1 MKNIIALPLFSL
13 FSLSMTALSPV
24 IEATFGQFLAGL
36 PDKAEVAVGII
47 HNGEEYRY
55 GYTRENGQV
64 RETDHENAIFEIGS
78 ITKTFT
84 ATLLM
89 EQVEKGEMELDDPIQ
104 TYLPVSMK
112 QPDYEGHSITLKHL
126 ATHTSGLNPAPG
138 SFLWPYLKSKLF
150 APRNPYKYMKAKHYY
165 RYLKGFKLDYIPGQ
179 EWAYNNAAVAL
190 LGDLVARHQQST
202 WEELVRE
209 KLFEPLGMNDS
220 YFRIGEAQESRMVQ
234 GYNGKGKK
242 NALWEMDFIN
252 PAGVIKSTPGDMMK
266 WLKAHLGPPAEL
278 EYFTATHRNL
288 DIDIP
293 PLEGHAMG
301 IGWVHKIVDD
311 DTRFLWHNG
320 GTGGFHSFLGFDKA
334 APNGVFILTNF
345 SQSHPKMKNDAG
357 KSKVDALGFELLVLL
372 KRVESR

>member
-1 MKNIIALPLFSL
+1 MKKITTLPLIYL
-13 FSLSMTALSPV
+13 LSLSMTAQSPEV
-24 IEATFGQFLAGL
+24 KSAIDAFLAGL
-36 PDKAEVAVGII
+36 PDKAEVAVGIV

-55 GYTRENGQV
+55 GYIREDGQV
-64 RETDHENAIFEIGS
+64 RETDQENAIFEIGS

-89 EQVEKGEMELDDPIQ
+89 EQVDKGEMGLDDPIQ
-104 TYLPVSMK
+104 QYLPVSIK
-112 QPDYEGHSITLKHL
+112 QPTYEGHSITLKHL
-126 ATHTSGLNPAPG
+126 VTHTSGLSNGPG

-150 APRNPYKYMKAKHYY
+150 APQNPYKYMKARHYY
-165 RYLKGFKLDYIPGQ
+165 RYLKGFKLDYIPGK

-190 LGDLVARHQQST
+190 LGTLIARHQQRT
-202 WEELVRE
+202 WEGLVQE
-209 KLFEPLGMNDS
+209 KLFEPLDMNDS
-220 YFRIGEAQESRMVQ
+220 YFRIGEAQEGRMVQ

-252 PAGVIKSTPGDMMK
+252 PAGVIKSTPADMMK
-266 WLKAHLGPPAEL
+266 WLKAHLDPPAGM
-278 EYFTATHRNL
+278 EYFSATHQKL

-334 APNGVFILTNF
+334 ARNGALIFTNF
-345 SQSHPKMKNDAG
+345 SQGHPQMKNEAG
-357 KSKVDALGFELLVLL
+357 KSKVDALGFELLGLL
-372 KRVESR
+372 RDVE